1 MATARVLITSHT
13 FRQLAGE
20 HEQRLRAAGCEI
32 TGSPF
37 PRPAAEHELLPL
49 VRDVDAVIAST
60 DSFTRRVFEAAA
72 SLRIVARFGVGYDA
86 IDLAAATEHGVW
98 ITTTPGTNEQS
109 VADLTLGL
117 ILALVRRIVP
127 AVEQTRAGRWERPVG
142 LELSGLTL
150 GLIGFGRIGRQVAAR
165 ARAFGMQVI
174 VYDVV
179 RDERAAAEMGVR
191 YVALDDLLS
200 QADVVSLHAP
210 ATPQTRHLIDARA
223 LARMKPEAYLVNTA
237 RGELVNEADLAAALR
252 AGRLAGAALDVFAHE
267 PPGPDHP
274 LLALPNVLPT
284 PHMAGITLQSGRRM
298 AAMCVDDVLAVLRGE
313 RPPHALNEPVP
324 RPRSRASTPRL
335 YF

>member
-1 MATARVLITSHT
+1 MPECRSTPIRTSSLASSSRVKGALRSAARRDTSGLAITMPSPAAFPTPWSPGRRAASSWISSARHAKTTGKMATARVLITSHT

-117 ILALVRRIVP
+117 ILALV
-127 AVEQTRAGRWERPVG
+127 
-142 LELSGLTL
+142 
-150 GLIGFGRIGRQVAAR
+150 
-165 ARAFGMQVI
+165 
-174 VYDVV
+174 
-179 RDERAAAEMGVR
+179 
-191 YVALDDLLS
+191 
-200 QADVVSLHAP
+200 
-210 ATPQTRHLIDARA
+210 
-223 LARMKPEAYLVNTA
+223 
-237 RGELVNEADLAAALR
+237 
-252 AGRLAGAALDVFAHE
+252 
-267 PPGPDHP
+267 
-274 LLALPNVLPT
+274 
-284 PHMAGITLQSGRRM
+284 
-298 AAMCVDDVLAVLRGE
+298 
-313 RPPHALNEPVP
+313 
-324 RPRSRASTPRL
+324 
-335 YF
+335 